1 MLSVPEYAKVVELPT
16 SRFWIEESGIVCVVS
31 RKAAPQTIEQAQ
43 SALEIFRKHMPAE
56 KVCLL
61 IDVTN
66 TTESKREV
74 RELAAKAFPEMFTAI
89 AMVSASA
96 LGRMLAN
103 LFFNLKSQPY
113 PVKMFDSEVQARAWL
128 KNYR

>member
-1 MLSVPEYAKVVELPT
+1 MPPPGVVPTV
-16 SRFWIEESGIVCVVS
+16 
-31 RKAAPQTIEQAQ
+31 
-43 SALEIFRKHMPAE
+43 
-56 KVCLL
+56 

-66 TTESKREV
+66 TRENKREV
-74 RELAAKAFPEMFTAI
+74 RELASNAFPEMFTAI

-113 PVKMFDSEVQARAWL
+113 PVKMFESEVQARAWL

>member
-1 MLSVPEYAKVVELPT
+1 MLSVPEFANVIELPT

-31 RKAAPQTIEQAQ
+31 RKAEPQTIEQAR
-43 SALEIFRKHMPAE
+43 SALEIFRSHMKTG

-74 RELAAKAFPEMFTAI
+74 REFAAKAFPEMFKAI

-113 PVKMFDSEVQARAWL
+113 PVKMFESELQARAWL

>member
-1 MLSVPEYAKVVELPT
+1 MLSVPEYAKIIELPT
-16 SRFWIEESGIVCVVS
+16 SRFWIEDSGIVCVVS
-31 RKAAPQTIEQAQ
+31 RKGEPQTIEQAK
-43 SALEIFRKHMPAE
+43 SSLEIFRSHMPTE

-74 RELAAKAFPEMFTAI
+74 REIASKAFPEMFTAI

-113 PVKMFDSEVQARAWL
+113 PVKMFESEVQARAWL
-128 KNYR
+128 KMYK